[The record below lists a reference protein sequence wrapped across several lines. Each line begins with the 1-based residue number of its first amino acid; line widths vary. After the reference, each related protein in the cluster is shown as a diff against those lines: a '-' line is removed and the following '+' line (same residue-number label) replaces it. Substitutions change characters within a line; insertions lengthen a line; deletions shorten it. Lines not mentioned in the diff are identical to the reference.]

1 MQFQFFLLKI
11 FFKFLKL
18 TEKSLIKCSFTKADY
33 WHTKSYRYISKS
45 EKTTLKVY
53 AKAHVSYICERI
65 EGDLCVCTMLSN
77 KRDILQ
83 LHAIK

>member
-1 MQFQFFLLKI
+1 M
-11 FFKFLKL
+11 
-18 TEKSLIKCSFTKADY
+18 KADY

-65 EGDLCVCTMLSN
+65 EGDLCVCAMLSN

-83 LHAIK
+83 LHAVK